1 MGVSRFEKTGKHGII
16 GLLFSKGGYMDRQ
29 TFNSQ
34 AGAVGFG
41 VIIAVVVGVAALG
54 WILYQQTRVTSLEK
68 ELAETKGQLEQ
79 VGQATQQAAQGVAEA
94 LVDGAGDIKNAI
106 AGIDNPVL
114 RLELFKAYAD
124 RVRDSLSAE
133 TQEELDEVVVFVE
146 KNMTVL
152 MTPNPDLPEE
162 IKASIAKI
170 KEELSAEETDEIAS
184 TQMESEEAAKLKVGT
199 EIEVSGELQ
208 FAGEDPVTGAGV
220 FTMKTDDGM
229 TLYFTF
235 SPTNTTAY
243 QTEFNGKEVTMTL
256 EITAIEEDVVLYDVT
271 SGPELAATP
280 APTEAG
286 EEEAEANE

>member
-1 MGVSRFEKTGKHGII
+1 
-16 GLLFSKGGYMDRQ
+16 MDRK

-68 ELAETKGQLEQ
+68 ELADTKGQLEQ
-79 VGQATQQAAQGVAEA
+79 VGQATQQAAEGVANA
-94 LVDGAGDIKNAI
+94 LVDGAGDIRNAI

-124 RVRDSLSAE
+124 RIRDSLTAE

-199 EIEVSGELQ
+199 EVEVTGVLQ

-220 FTMKTDDGM
+220 FTMKTAEGM
-229 TLYFTF
+229 TLYFSF
-235 SPTNTTAY
+235 SPANTASY
-243 QTEFNGKEVTMTL
+243 QEDFNGKEVTMTL
-256 EITAIEEDVVLYDVT
+256 EITSIEEDVVLYDVT
-271 SGPELAATP
+271 SGPKLAATP

-286 EEEAEANE
+286 EEEADGTPEVTEE